1 MSRQGWAVSLS
12 LLVLLAVG
20 GVAWAQTSNGHDLS
34 WHVLSAGGSEGMTS
48 GTHTVH
54 STVSQLA
61 IGPAAGAQHDVES
74 GYWHGVLSLMEEGY
88 GIYLPLVMKG
98 HAP

>member
-1 MSRQGWAVSLS
+1 MSRQVWAVSLS

-34 WHVLSAGGSEGMTS
+34 WHVLSAGGGEGMTS
-48 GTHTVH
+48 GTYTVH
-54 STVSQLA
+54 GTVSQLA
-61 IGPAAGAQHDVES
+61 IGPALGSQNSVES
-74 GYWHGVLSLMEEGY
+74 GYWHGVLSQMEEGFY
-88 GIYLPLVMKG
+88 IHLPLVMRA